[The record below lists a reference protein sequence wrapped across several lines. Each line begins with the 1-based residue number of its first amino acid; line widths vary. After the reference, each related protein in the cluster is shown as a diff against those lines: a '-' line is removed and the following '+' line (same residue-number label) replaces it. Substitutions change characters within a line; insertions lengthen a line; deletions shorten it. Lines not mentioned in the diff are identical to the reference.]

1 MLLYITVMT
10 HLYFIRHGL
19 SQLNVEGKVAGIT
32 DTPLTETGKQ
42 QASTAGKNAK
52 DLGIEHIISSPL
64 SRAFDTAKIIA
75 KEIYYP
81 VDKIEVNPLFIE
93 RSFGEMEAKPYSP
106 DMNYDGVLGAE
117 ELSSLLT
124 RAEQAIK
131 YLHTLPYNK
140 ILVVSHGSTGRAL
153 RHHLEADKPF
163 DFPKRYANAEL
174 VEWIIT

>member
-1 MLLYITVMT
+1 MT

-19 SQLNVEGKVAGIT
+19 SQLNVEGKVAGT
-32 DTPLTETGKQ
+32 TETPLTEIGKQ
-42 QASTAGKNAK
+42 QASAAGKNTK
-52 DLGIEHIISSPL
+52 GLGIEHIISSPL
-64 SRAFDTAKIIA
+64 SRALDTAKLIA
-75 KEIYYP
+75 KEIGYP
-81 VDKIEVNPLFIE
+81 VNKIEINPLFIE
-93 RSFGEMEAKPYSP
+93 RSFGVMEAQPYRP
-106 DMNYDGVLGAE
+106 DMNYDGVVDAE

-163 DFPKRYANAEL
+163 HFPKRFANAEL
-174 VEWIIT
+174 VEWIIS